1 MGSSDLTWDNN
12 MSKLILG
19 LLLLSLVQASPD
31 LRLRREAEDTTDV
44 ADTDLI
50 IDNVVVVDEGLD
62 NTEVNCHKCLKA
74 SFSFKKVNFCKK
86 CKKQG
91 KYNEKDAYPETC
103 EKCNKPKFHS
113 KHPVY
118 CEEKCKIILNEETTT
133 TSTTEAPDLGPL
145 GNILKILI
153 QANTYT

>member
-1 MGSSDLTWDNN
+1 

-19 LLLLSLVQASPD
+19 LLLLSLVHASPD
-31 LRLRREAEDTTDV
+31 LRLRREAEDTIDV
-44 ADTDLI
+44 VDEDVSEEE
-50 IDNVVVVDEGLD
+50 NEYEDEGLD

-86 CKKQG
+86 CKQQG

-118 CEEKCKIILNEETTT
+118 CEEKCNIILEKETTT